1 MADTFPIHPD
11 EVVVDA
17 RRTMVTWLDQLI
29 PATSFAAAVG
39 LSEDEQPTQA
49 VVVRSPAGQVA
60 LTVPNIIG
68 QRQVAAKELGPLLA
82 GVPHLTGAALLGG
95 GDVVVLVDPGRLA
108 ERAREVPEVTGP
120 RPRVLVVDD
129 SQGARQVVAGA
140 LASDGFD
147 ASVAGS
153 VEEALALLVESP
165 VDALVVDYSMPG
177 SDGISLVRQIRQLF
191 GRLPIIMLSG
201 VATSEDQ
208 ERARLA
214 GVDAYFD
221 KADFREGALASTL
234 RSLVAERKTEVAG

>member
-1 MADTFPIHPD
+1 M
-11 EVVVDA
+11 
-17 RRTMVTWLDQLI
+17 
-29 PATSFAAAVG
+29 
-39 LSEDEQPTQA
+39 
-49 VVVRSPAGQVA
+49 
-60 LTVPNIIG
+60 
-68 QRQVAAKELGPLLA
+68 
-82 GVPHLTGAALLGG
+82 
-95 GDVVVLVDPGRLA
+95 
-108 ERAREVPEVTGP
+108 
-120 RPRVLVVDD
+120 
-129 SQGARQVVAGA
+129 VAGA